1 MAAVIGLFVCS
12 VTPALASL
20 KQGLCVLVHEHPDHQ
35 TSKDARSVFGNEAL
49 RRGWQP
55 DQIRIHIP
63 AQPHD
68 LLSCYTDPNIT
79 EIVFVAHSQVRPEN
93 PQYADFLALIQADQT
108 YLKSLISEM
117 AYGLQKLATEL
128 QDQSYSRFPRYQAND
143 FEADSTLNFKQVK
156 RTLRRKSLYCRTTTR
171 GPRYKFSP
179 NAQLRQFCDLV
190 RMRDHAVEGLQ
201 TGAARYRFV
210 PYLDRVFKILGSKP
224 TRVRRIRFAGCEMEK
239 VFERYPSL
247 KATLESANIEV
258 DQAPISRWAQFWTGE
273 DLVSISNKSW
283 LRKSLFID

>member
-1 MAAVIGLFVCS
+1 
-12 VTPALASL
+12 
-20 KQGLCVLVHEHPDHQ
+20 
-35 TSKDARSVFGNEAL
+35 
-49 RRGWQP
+49 
-55 DQIRIHIP
+55 
-63 AQPHD
+63 
-68 LLSCYTDPNIT
+68 
-79 EIVFVAHSQVRPEN
+79 
-93 PQYADFLALIQADQT
+93 
-108 YLKSLISEM
+108 
-117 AYGLQKLATEL
+117 
-128 QDQSYSRFPRYQAND
+128 
-143 FEADSTLNFKQVK
+143 
-156 RTLRRKSLYCRTTTR
+156 
-171 GPRYKFSP
+171 
-179 NAQLRQFCDLV
+179 
-190 RMRDHAVEGLQ
+190 MRDHAVEGLQ